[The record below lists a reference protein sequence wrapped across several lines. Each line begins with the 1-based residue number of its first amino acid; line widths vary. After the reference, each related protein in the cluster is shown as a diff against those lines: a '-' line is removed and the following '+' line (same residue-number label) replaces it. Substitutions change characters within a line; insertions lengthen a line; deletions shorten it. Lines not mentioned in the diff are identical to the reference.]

1 MQAVPEY
8 WGMRRPR
15 PARPAG
21 LLLRLDPAL
30 EAPLYRQLY
39 GGLRDPILGGGLAA
53 GVPLPSTRALAE
65 ELAVSRNTVVL
76 AFDQL
81 AAEGYLEGSPRSGT
95 RVAQE
100 LPGRAP
106 RRAARGSRA
115 AAGLSARGRAI
126 ATMPLPSSARGGTPP
141 RPFRAGVPALD
152 EFPRA
157 LWARLT
163 SRRWR
168 RAPLLAYGDVSGYAP
183 LREAIVDYVRAARG
197 ARCGADQVIVVNG
210 SQQGVDLAAR
220 VLLDPGDTVW
230 MEDPGY
236 AGARTALLAGGARPV
251 PVPVDG
257 DGLMVSEGRRLA
269 AEARL
274 AYVSPSHQF
283 PLGVT
288 MSAARRLELL
298 GWAARTRAW
307 VLEDDYD
314 SEFRYDARPLGS
326 LQGMDEQGRV
336 IYVGTFSKTLFPALR
351 LGYLVVPDALV
362 DAFRAARAA
371 ADRHSPVVDQAVL
384 ADFLAEG
391 HFARHVRRM
400 RRLYA
405 ERQDALIEAIRER
418 LEGRLR
424 VARSAAG
431 MHLVAWLRPGEDDVE
446 MSRRAESAEV
456 EAAPLSRYAARRPDP
471 GGLLLGWAGYPAPA
485 IRKGVERLAKALS

>member
-1 MQAVPEY
+1 
-8 WGMRRPR
+8 MRRAR
-15 PARPAG
+15 PAPPAG
-21 LLLRLDPAL
+21 LLLPLDAGS
-30 EAPLYRQLY
+30 EVPLYRQLY
-39 GGLRDPILGGGLAA
+39 RGVREAILGGGLTA
-53 GVPLPSTRALAE
+53 GTPLPSTRALAGD
-65 ELAVSRNTVVL
+65 LGVSRNTVVL

-95 RVAQE
+95 RVARA
-100 LPGRAP
+100 LPARAVA
-106 RRAARGSRA
+106 RRAGARTPVPSGI
-115 AAGLSARGRAI
+115 SARGRAI
-126 ATMPLPSSARGGTPP
+126 ASVPMPALARGGTEP
-141 RPFRAGVPALD
+141 RPFRVGVPALD

-157 LWARLT
+157 LWGRLT

-168 RAPLLAYGDVSGYAP
+168 RTPVLAYGDVSGYAP
-183 LREAIVDYVRAARG
+183 LREAIAEYVRAGRG
-197 ARCGADQVIVVNG
+197 ARCTPDQVIVVNG

-220 VLLDPGDTVW
+220 VLLDPGDVVW

-236 AGARTALLAGGARPV
+236 NGARIALLAGSAELV

-257 DGLMVSEGRRLA
+257 EGLVVEQGRRLA
-269 AEARL
+269 PDARM

-288 MSAARRLELL
+288 MSAGRRLELL
-298 GWAARTRAW
+298 RWAARAGAW
-307 VLEDDYD
+307 VIEDDYD
-314 SEFRYDARPLGS
+314 SEFRYDARPLAS

-351 LGYLVVPDALV
+351 LGYLVVPDPLV

-405 ERQDALIEAIRER
+405 ERQDALIRAIRER
-418 LEGRLR
+418 LEGR
-424 VARSAAG
+424 VEAAPAAAG
-431 MHLVAWLRPGEDDVE
+431 MHLVAWLPQGEDD
-446 MSRRAESAEV
+446 AAASASAGQCGV
-456 EAAPLSRYAARRPDP
+456 EAPPLSRYSVRPLER
-471 GGLLLGWAGYPAPA
+471 GGLLLGWAGYSPAA
-485 IRKGVERLAKALS
+485 IRAGVEGLAAALR